1 MGKYTNNKAL
11 ALDIIR
17 GKWLLDDASSAKMLD
32 AARVFLSKGN
42 TGAENHEPLAISFQ
56 ALDGAGVGI
65 ENTDNAHP
73 GAPSV
78 LIVPLG
84 GTLTKYDNCFGTATL
99 EVVDILEQ
107 YREDDN
113 IIGFI
118 LDIDSPGGA
127 VNAVMPLVEEIR
139 RIQASGKPIISHC
152 DFCASAAYWIA
163 SQTDLII
170 MDNLL
175 SEVGSV
181 GVCASLVDDRENKAT
196 GERHFTI
203 YAPESKDKNK
213 SYRDA
218 LDGKAETLEAE
229 LSRTARVFQDA
240 VKAGRPKLK
249 AEAGVL
255 SGAMFD
261 TAKAIDLNMADAM
274 GDLSSC
280 VGIVYAR
287 SGKL

>member
-1 MGKYTNNKAL
+1 MRKYTNNRAL

-17 GKWLLDDASSAKMLD
+17 GKWLLDDASATKMLD
-32 AARVFLSKGN
+32 AAREFLSKGN
-42 TGAENHEPLAISFQ
+42 AGGDNASPLAVSFQ
-56 ALDGAGVGI
+56 ALDGTSVSI
-65 ENTDNAHP
+65 EEADNARP
-73 GAPSV
+73 GTPTV
-78 LIVPLG
+78 LIVPLS

-99 EVVDILEQ
+99 EVVDLLEQ
-107 YREDDN
+107 YRQDEN
-113 IIGFI
+113 VIGFI

-127 VNAVMPLVEEIR
+127 VNAVMPLIEEIR
-139 RIQASGKPIISHC
+139 KIQASGKPVISHC

-163 SQTDLII
+163 TQTDLII

-196 GERHFTI
+196 GERRFTI

-213 SYRDA
+213 AYRDA
-218 LDGKAETLEAE
+218 LDGKTETLEAE
-229 LSRTARVFQDA
+229 LSQTARVFQDA

-249 AEAGVL
+249 EEAGVL

-261 TAKAIDLNMADAM
+261 AAKAIDLNMADAM

-287 SGKL
+287 AGKL